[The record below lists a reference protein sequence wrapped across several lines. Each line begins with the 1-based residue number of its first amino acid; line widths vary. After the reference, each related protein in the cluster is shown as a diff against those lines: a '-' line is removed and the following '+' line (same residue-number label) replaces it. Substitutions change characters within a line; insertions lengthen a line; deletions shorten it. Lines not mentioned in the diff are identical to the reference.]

1 MTQAA
6 LNVIRRRLRPGDA
19 DAIVELQTRLY
30 TAEYGLNGHN
40 FGGDV
45 RSALDAA
52 LARGWPDTSG
62 AVWLLDGERG
72 LAGSLALTDQGDGVG
87 RLRWFVLTPELRGR
101 GLGRELVSEA
111 RAQAF
116 KRLELHTFSL
126 LTVAARIYRGAGFRL
141 LSAREYDD
149 WGPRLTYQLYVL
161 ELGG

>member
-1 MTQAA
+1 
-6 LNVIRRRLRPGDA
+6 
-19 DAIVELQTRLY
+19 
-30 TAEYGLNGHN
+30 
-40 FGGDV
+40 
-45 RSALDAA
+45 
-52 LARGWPDTSG
+52 
-62 AVWLLDGERG
+62 
-72 LAGSLALTDQGDGVG
+72 
-87 RLRWFVLTPELRGR
+87 VLTPELRGR
-101 GLGRELVSEA
+101 GLGRELVKELVSEA